1 MIYIYTSHDHLSLG
15 YFLFMV
21 SFEDLLGLE
30 DLLSLE
36 DLLGY
41 ELMLVDVTIFLLLP
55 WICDLAAWAS
65 LMALSLNS

>member
-1 MIYIYTSHDHLSLG
+1 
-15 YFLFMV
+15 MV